1 MTTAFKNVL
10 NSGLGT
16 SPTTVLTTNNTAR
29 TTVIGLSLTNTT
41 SGIILAS
48 VQLQDT
54 VASTSAN
61 YVQNIG
67 ASTSAYYVQNIVIPP
82 NTSARVINGGE
93 RLVCGPSTNI
103 IITSNT
109 ASSIDLVMSYVE
121 IS

>member
-41 SGIILAS
+41 PDIVLAS

-54 VASTSAN
+54 VAN
-61 YVQNIG
+61 
-67 ASTSAYYVQNIVIPP
+67 TSAYYVQNIVVPP

-109 ASSIDLVMSYVE
+109 ASSLDLVMSYVE